1 MIITM
6 NELNRLYAE
15 KLLETGS
22 HDKALLKV
30 CWVAFCHGKDGDVLE
45 SGNYPEYAPIYDRT
59 VKPYRM
65 GSGNLKTQTGDI

>member
-22 HDKALLKV
+22 HDKAILKV
-30 CWVAFCHGKDGDVLE
+30 AWVAFCHGKDGSDMKSE
-45 SGNYPEYAPIYDRT
+45 FYDDIPEVVPFSPNPTPLMFKLRNE
-59 VKPYRM
+59 K
-65 GSGNLKTQTGDI
+65 K